1 MVHRGKG
8 LVKDLTLE
16 DFEIKHV
23 LGKGTFGKVYLTKLK
38 QTGDLYAIKSI
49 RKDVLIETDQIES
62 TKLERDILL
71 ECDSPFLVG
80 MDYVF

>member
-1 MVHRGKG
+1 MVHTSKAAM
-8 LVKDLTLE
+8 KDLTLE

-23 LGKGTFGKVYLTKLK
+23 LGKGTFGKVYLTQLR
-38 QTGDLYAIKSI
+38 TTDDLYAIKSI

-71 ECDSPFLVG
+71 DCESPFLVG